1 MGNNKIR
8 ALCGDLHFPQI
19 LTGQLSGDF
28 KVFPDRIL
36 NVRQGLLFRD
46 ALGPAPRETRAGDA
60 VSFLGWHQ
68 SNWVLHTSTVAFRLK
83 QNL

>member
-1 MGNNKIR
+1 
-8 ALCGDLHFPQI
+8 
-19 LTGQLSGDF
+19 
-28 KVFPDRIL
+28 
-36 NVRQGLLFRD
+36 
-46 ALGPAPRETRAGDA
+46 LGPAPRKTRAGDA